1 MIQGELLRT
10 KSAHAAAE
18 QRRERI
24 VLARAHARDA
34 RVRERA
40 RVYEDRFWREVARA
54 ATTPIADG
62 GSPHSTRASAL
73 LRVREACDVACKA
86 RNEQRATSRELQSQ
100 VSKVLKASCIASA
113 FEKMVSKERF
123 AQARA
128 LAERRG
134 EEVEELGVSRSAA
147 NVLRRVGREQWD
159 DVRPHHEPAER
170 SVGARSVGAQWGIQ
184 SHHPATG
191 PHMAPQEPQAVPER
205 GEGRSRRDPLS
216 SLPALSILKRI
227 EVEAADGSLAAV
239 RMNTEDEG
247 ISASCRVDARPN
259 GSVGIV
265 VESCHQ
271 TLVKSMDREQRRIVQ
286 RFSELGIKVA
296 GFEVRRDFTMVGALS
311 GFLRRS
317 RRARE
322 ERDENV
328 IA

>member
-24 VLARAHARDA
+24 ALARAHARDA
-34 RVRERA
+34 RIRERA
-40 RVYEDRFWREVARA
+40 RGHEDRFWREVARA

-62 GSPHSTRASAL
+62 GSPHSTKASAL

-100 VSKVLKASCIASA
+100 ISKVLKASCIASA

-134 EEVEELGVSRSAA
+134 EEVEELGVSRRAA

-159 DVRPHHEPAER
+159 DVRPHQEPA
-170 SVGARSVGAQWGIQ
+170 ARSVGAQWGIQ

-191 PHMAPQEPQAVPER
+191 PHMALQEPQAVPER

-216 SLPALSILKRI
+216 SLPALSILKHI

-247 ISASCRVDARPN
+247 ISASCRVDAKPN

-271 TLVKSMDREQRRIVQ
+271 TLVTSIDREQRRIVQ

-296 GFEVRRDFTMVGALS
+296 GFEVRRDFTLVGALS